1 VSVKMGKKPDE
12 LFDNKYE
19 LNQIREKVQ
28 KIKRL
33 RREIKT
39 LQQRYREKNGVELK
53 DDSLREKIR
62 GNLTSISLKSPE
74 PLTAPLKKLLGVSSD
89 D

>member
-1 VSVKMGKKPDE
+1 MGKKPDE

-62 GNLTSISLKSPE
+62 GKLTSISLKSPE
-74 PLTAPLKKLLGVSSD
+74 LLTAPLKKLLGVSSD